1 LTTTYAAE
9 VMPVPLRCY
18 LTTYVNLCWVFGQL
32 IASGVL
38 RGMLSRT
45 DQYAYRIPFALQWMW
60 PVPIIIGCILAPE
73 SPWWCIRKGFLDR
86 AKHNLVRL
94 TSANRDP
101 NFNADDTV
109 AMMIHTNELEKEI
122 SSGTT
127 YLDCFKG
134 SDLRRS
140 EIACIVWAIQNLC
153 GSAFMGYSTY
163 FYTQA
168 GLSTTYSFDMSMAQ
182 YALGA
187 CGTVGSWFMMSGIGR
202 RKLYLFGLVALF
214 GMVLL
219 IGILGVPA
227 PTPGLSWAIGSMLLI
242 YTFTYDLTIG
252 PVCYSLVAEL
262 PSVRLRQ
269 KTIVLA
275 RNFYNV
281 WGIINQV
288 WTPYML
294 NPSAW
299 NWGAKTGFFWAG
311 WCFLCLIWT
320 YFRLPEPKGRTYG
333 ELDILFENKVS
344 ARKFATTD
352 ATQFHGQTL
361 RLASVSESAKG
372 DSYDHK
378 EASV

>member
-1 LTTTYAAE
+1 
-9 VMPVPLRCY
+9 MPVPLRCY
-18 LTTYVNLCWVFGQL
+18 LTTYVNLCWVMGQL

-38 RGMLSRT
+38 RGLLDRT
-45 DQYAYRIPFALQWMW
+45 DQWGYRIPFALQWMW

-73 SPWWCIRKGFLDR
+73 SPWWCIRKGYLDR
-86 AKHNLVRL
+86 AKMNLVRL
-94 TSANRDP
+94 TSPERDP

-122 SSGTT
+122 SAGTS

-134 SDLRRS
+134 TDLRRT
-140 EIACIVWAIQNLC
+140 EIVCITWAIQNLC

-168 GLSTTYSFDMSMAQ
+168 GLSQTYSFDLSMAQ

-187 CGTVGSWFMMSGIGR
+187 CGTVGSWFLMSGIGR
-202 RKLYLFGLVALF
+202 RKIYSYGLLALF
-214 GMVLL
+214 VLVLL
-219 IGILGVPA
+219 IGILGTPA
-227 PTPGLSWAIGSMLLI
+227 PTSGLSWAIGSMLLI
-242 YTFTYDLTIG
+242 YTFTYDLTVG

-262 PSVRLRQ
+262 SSVRLRQ
-269 KTIVLA
+269 KTIVLS

-281 WGIINQV
+281 WGIINQI

-294 NPSAW
+294 NPTAW

-311 WCFLCLIWT
+311 WCFLCLIWC

-333 ELDILFENKVS
+333 ELDILFENGVS

-361 RLASVSESAKG
+361 RLASVAESAKG
-372 DSYDHK
+372 GDYEHK
-378 EASV
+378 ETTV